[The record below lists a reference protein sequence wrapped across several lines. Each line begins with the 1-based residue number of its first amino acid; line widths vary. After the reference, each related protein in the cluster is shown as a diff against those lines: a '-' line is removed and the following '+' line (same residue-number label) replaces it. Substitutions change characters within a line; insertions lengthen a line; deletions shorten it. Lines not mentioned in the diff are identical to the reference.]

1 MKVNFDHRTI
11 VLTKKEMK
19 QASIPYTQEYQM
31 LLGLMRDLPDFTV
44 KINHTLCRSNANRGL
59 SYEAMSQR
67 IAQEAPELMDE
78 SVAVRS
84 VAGYPA
90 ASQWFRKHFAINKQ
104 MVDLCSN
111 LGLAA

>member
-1 MKVNFDHRTI
+1 MKVNFAHRTI

-31 LLGLMRDLPDFTV
+31 LLSLMRDLPDFKV
-44 KINHTLCRSNANRGL
+44 EIKHSLCRSNANRGL
-59 SYEAMSQR
+59 CYEAMSQR

-78 SVAVRS
+78 FVAVRS

-90 ASQWFRKHFAINKQ
+90 ASQWFRNHFAINNQ
-104 MVDLCSN
+104 MVDLCSS

>member
-11 VLTKKEMK
+11 ILTKKEMK
-19 QASIPYTQEYQM
+19 QASIPYTQEYRK

-44 KINHTLCRSNANRGL
+44 EINHTLCRSNANRGL

-78 SVAVRS
+78 YLAIRVAS
-84 VAGYPA
+84 GYPA
-90 ASQWFRKHFAINKQ
+90 ASKWFREHFSPNAT
-104 MVDLCSN
+104 MVDLCTSCE
-111 LGLAA
+111 AST